1 VTTVEVEPTRW
12 RPYSHGTR
20 AVHFAWWC
28 REHCIQSVGQFASKP
43 LTLEPWQLEMMG
55 EALAETEE
63 QQTYWLITALVIPKK
78 NGKTSLLAAF
88 GLYHLIEDDE
98 GTPEILLAAATNRQ
112 AGRLFD
118 TAVRFVK
125 RDPWLASRLV
135 VREQS
140 GVIARADGFGS
151 LIRISADS
159 GAASGYGPSLVV
171 ADELADWHTPR
182 RRRTWANIATAG
194 QMIRDVVHV
203 FIISTAGEPTER
215 VTGLLGQ
222 MIDRNELDG
231 DVERV
236 HRALTISRNHPG
248 KTLIYNYDAR
258 TLDPFDM
265 DAIKAANP
273 ASWVT
278 RERLLETA
286 RSPALTH
293 GRFLQLHGCVWTT
306 AEGSLLELED
316 WRKAAVQAKLA
327 DRDAITLG
335 FRGADTCSLVAC
347 RRDDSVLFLLEQ
359 WQPAADE
366 LVDPEDVDD
375 AVLHAIGTYQVAA
388 LFAAA
393 TPEYATLVD
402 SWRKV
407 LGTRRVVDVPVDRP
421 SPKTAS
427 ITQRFRADTLQ
438 ERLHHSGDRRLDASI
453 AGARIA
459 RSRNQPYVVSDER
472 QDTPVSGCH
481 AAMLAWEAN
490 IISPA
495 YTRKSGYSFL

>member
-1 VTTVEVEPTRW
+1 VTVTEYEPVRW

-28 REHCIQSVGQFASKP
+28 REHCIQSVGQFAAKP
-43 LTLEPWQLEMMG
+43 LRLERWQLEMMG

-63 QQTYWLITALVIPKK
+63 QQTYWITSVLVIPKK

-88 GLYHLIEDDE
+88 GLYHLIEDE
-98 GTPEILLAAATNRQ
+98 GNPEILLAAATDRQ

-125 RDPWLASRLV
+125 RNPWLAAQLV

-171 ADELADWHTPR
+171 ADELADWGTPR

-194 QMIRDVVHV
+194 AMIRDTVHV

-215 VTGLLGQ
+215 VNGLLGQ

-258 TLDPFDM
+258 TLDPYDM

-286 RSPALTH
+286 NSPALTH

-316 WRKAAVQAKLA
+316 WRNVAVEAKLA
-327 DRDAITLG
+327 EHDPVTLG
-335 FRGADTCSLVAC
+335 FRGADTCALVAC
-347 RRDDSVLFLLEQ
+347 RRSDSVLFLLEE
-359 WQPAADE
+359 WQPARDE

-375 AVLHAIGTYQVAA
+375 AVLAAIGTYQVAA
-388 LFAAA
+388 LFASA

-407 LGTRRVVDVPVDRP
+407 LGTRRVVDVPVERP
-421 SPKTAS
+421 SPRTAS
-427 ITQRFRADTLQ
+427 IVQRFRADVLQ
-438 ERLHHSGDRRLDASI
+438 ERLHNSGDRRLDAAI

-495 YTRKSGYSFL
+495 YTRKTGYSFL